1 MSIDFDPRA
10 NFSAELIGPLPVRLV
25 NHEHI
30 CYFHDAGLHTLDRI
44 SKAGHQN
51 KTGCVGNADYVD
63 LILSDAYGLYYDQVL
78 SEGIQDL
85 YNVCGGFGRASE
97 KSPSGHA
104 PDIYIRIVG
113 EFAHSDPVAQQ
124 GAPGEGT

>member
-1 MSIDFDPRA
+1 FR
-10 NFSAELIGPLPVRLV
+10 AELICPLSVSLV
-25 NHEHI
+25 NHEYI
-30 CYFHDAGLHTLDRI
+30 GYFHNSGLHTLDRI

-51 KTGCVGNADYVD
+51 KTGGVGNADYVD
-63 LILSDAYGLYYDQVL
+63 LILSDSHCLYYDQVL
-78 SEGIQDL
+78 SEGIEDL
-85 YNVCGGFGRASE
+85 HHVSGGFGRASE

-104 PDIYIRIVG
+104 SDIDIRVVG